1 MRNLAQLT
9 PPTDLEGAAARSVA
23 CALNRI
29 LADSFALYV
38 KTKSFHWHV
47 SGPGFHNNHRLFDE
61 QADQILGS
69 TDAMA
74 ERVRKIGG
82 KTIKSVAQIAQRI
95 RHAARTTDGTPVTH
109 DAALVKRLLQEECD
123 DILRLLKTR
132 DAETEA
138 RYRKAV
144 KIALQWIK
152 NYTQLDYRSLGSY
165 TRADLEKIAAA
176 PAAL

>member
-82 KTIKSVAQIAQRI
+82 KTIKSVAQIAQLRRI
-95 RHAARTTDGTPVTH
+95 EENNSDRLTANDMLSDLHDDNLQIVTH
-109 DAALVKRLLQEECD
+109 LRELKQLAERANDNATSALVDDWTDEAEERVWFLHAS
-123 DILRLLKTR
+123 IRP
-132 DAETEA
+132 E
-138 RYRKAV
+138 
-144 KIALQWIK
+144 
-152 NYTQLDYRSLGSY
+152 
-165 TRADLEKIAAA
+165 
-176 PAAL
+176 